1 MSNFKFLEKQWP
13 DLANLGYQSEAYFHT
28 DSNASMIKTR
38 MFGEKLIDYILA
50 SFNMEVDKFATQD
63 DKIKLL
69 RTTNINKSVPD
80 LFDTIRRYG
89 NKATHEGYTSKNDA
103 LECLVSIYKISTWF
117 YMKITKDES
126 IKPLV
131 FNVSD
136 IATSDLAIN
145 ANDKNKKLDQEEI
158 NAIKDKINNKN
169 KTKNTTDNSSK
180 EKVKHKTDTISKEDK
195 DSTEDAKSNSKNTM
209 SSDSELKGND
219 SNMAKKS
226 TTLDENSINESNK
239 SSVKKDSEL
248 EQNLSTEDLSSQS
261 DKNNIGDNIKKTTS
275 TRKKK
280 DSNKNNTK
288 SKKTSTKGNSNNN
301 DKEDTSDK
309 DKKNT
314 IKNNKHTEKHNN
326 DSNKSSTKTESTA
339 TDIINDDNSTKDSI
353 KSNDDSTKSTVEST
367 IAKTEIKSKTESF
380 AHKVKHI
387 ILSKTKKDSNPSN
400 NIENPTENNDSH
412 PIKNNIVSKLVI
424 PTKRIL
430 SENHKKIST
439 KLKNFKAD
447 KLKGLINRVITKSKS
462 CWANITN
469 KINNM
474 QFTKKILSY
483 SKKKLCIIASLLI
496 VLSSLFI
503 IIFITSNTK
512 ENTSTKPV
520 VKNDTSSKKTNND
533 EEKNNSDEVDTLE
546 PKDTDSTTD
555 SNTTDIGDNN
565 NDTSTTNAITDD
577 KYESIKSNINSIVA
591 NNFNRTSIKFSLA
604 FKELSRED
612 TYSINS
618 RKTVSAGTIKI
629 FIMAEAFNEAQNGT
643 LKLDDNITL
652 TDNMKAS
659 GAGIL
664 RDRKA
669 GETFTIKDLIDLMM
683 LKNDNTAT
691 NILINKLGIDNINN
705 YIKSLGCNDTELN
718 RTMMDQNAINRGIQ
732 NYTSVNDLTL
742 VLSKIYQKKCINEH
756 YDALMLDILKNN
768 KYDEKIPKL
777 IPTTASVFNK
787 SGEYP
792 SMEND
797 AAIIVTDKGAYILCI
812 TTNNSTNKKEVKAIQ
827 NTSKEIYDEYIK

>member
-248 EQNLSTEDLSSQS
+248 EQNLSTKDLSSQS

-275 TRKKK
+275 TRNKK

-288 SKKTSTKGNSNNN
+288 SKKTGTKGNSNNN

-314 IKNNKHTEKHNN
+314 IKNNKHTEKH
-326 DSNKSSTKTESTA
+326 
-339 TDIINDDNSTKDSI
+339 
-353 KSNDDSTKSTVEST
+353 
-367 IAKTEIKSKTESF
+367 
-380 AHKVKHI
+380 
-387 ILSKTKKDSNPSN
+387 
-400 NIENPTENNDSH
+400 NNDSH

-777 IPTTASVFNK
+777 IPTTAPVFNK

>member
-1 MSNFKFLEKQWP
+1 M
-13 DLANLGYQSEAYFHT
+13 
-28 DSNASMIKTR
+28 
-38 MFGEKLIDYILA
+38 
-50 SFNMEVDKFATQD
+50 
-63 DKIKLL
+63 
-69 RTTNINKSVPD
+69 
-80 LFDTIRRYG
+80 
-89 NKATHEGYTSKNDA
+89 
-103 LECLVSIYKISTWF
+103 
-117 YMKITKDES
+117 
-126 IKPLV
+126 
-131 FNVSD
+131 
-136 IATSDLAIN
+136 
-145 ANDKNKKLDQEEI
+145 
-158 NAIKDKINNKN
+158 
-169 KTKNTTDNSSK
+169 
-180 EKVKHKTDTISKEDK
+180 
-195 DSTEDAKSNSKNTM
+195 
-209 SSDSELKGND
+209 
-219 SNMAKKS
+219 
-226 TTLDENSINESNK
+226 
-239 SSVKKDSEL
+239 
-248 EQNLSTEDLSSQS
+248 
-261 DKNNIGDNIKKTTS
+261 
-275 TRKKK
+275 
-280 DSNKNNTK
+280 
-288 SKKTSTKGNSNNN
+288 
-301 DKEDTSDK
+301 
-309 DKKNT
+309 
-314 IKNNKHTEKHNN
+314 
-326 DSNKSSTKTESTA
+326 
-339 TDIINDDNSTKDSI
+339 
-353 KSNDDSTKSTVEST
+353 
-367 IAKTEIKSKTESF
+367 
-380 AHKVKHI
+380 
-387 ILSKTKKDSNPSN
+387 
-400 NIENPTENNDSH
+400 
-412 PIKNNIVSKLVI
+412 
-424 PTKRIL
+424 
-430 SENHKKIST
+430 
-439 KLKNFKAD
+439 
-447 KLKGLINRVITKSKS
+447 INRVITKSKS

>member
-80 LFDTIRRYG
+80 LFDTIRRCG

-275 TRKKK
+275 TRNKK

-288 SKKTSTKGNSNNN
+288 SKKTGTKGNSNNN

-314 IKNNKHTEKHNN
+314 IKNNKHTEKH
-326 DSNKSSTKTESTA
+326 
-339 TDIINDDNSTKDSI
+339 
-353 KSNDDSTKSTVEST
+353 
-367 IAKTEIKSKTESF
+367 
-380 AHKVKHI
+380 
-387 ILSKTKKDSNPSN
+387 
-400 NIENPTENNDSH
+400 NNDSH

-555 SNTTDIGDNN
+555 SNTTDIYDNNNNNN

-604 FKELSRED
+604 FKDLSRED

>member
-13 DLANLGYQSEAYFHT
+13 DLANLGYQGEAYFHT

-136 IATSDLAIN
+136 IATPDLAIN
-145 ANDKNKKLDQEEI
+145 DNDKNKKLDQEEI

-209 SSDSELKGND
+209 SSDSEIKGND

-275 TRKKK
+275 TRNKK

-314 IKNNKHTEKHNN
+314 IKNNKHTEKH
-326 DSNKSSTKTESTA
+326 
-339 TDIINDDNSTKDSI
+339 
-353 KSNDDSTKSTVEST
+353 
-367 IAKTEIKSKTESF
+367 
-380 AHKVKHI
+380 
-387 ILSKTKKDSNPSN
+387 
-400 NIENPTENNDSH
+400 NNDSH

-604 FKELSRED
+604 FKDLSRED

-777 IPTTASVFNK
+777 IPTTAPVFNK